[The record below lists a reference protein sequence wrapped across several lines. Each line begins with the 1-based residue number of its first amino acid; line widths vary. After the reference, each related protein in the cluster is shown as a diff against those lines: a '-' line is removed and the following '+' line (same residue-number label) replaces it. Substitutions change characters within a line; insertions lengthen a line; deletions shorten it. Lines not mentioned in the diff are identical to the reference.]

1 MQNTRIK
8 NLTIM
13 KKTFLLTALVLL
25 SSLVMA
31 QTAVTTTGGTAAG
44 AVGSFSY
51 SVGQPATLN
60 TSYDSKSAC
69 EGAMQPAIYRVESIS
84 EAQGIAVSIFPN
96 PTSDGV
102 TLQRD
107 HMDKPLSVEL
117 YSSDGR
123 KLVTSAWESAT
134 LWLDMSPYAAGS
146 YILKVNAD
154 NRISTYKITKR

>member
-1 MQNTRIK
+1 
-8 NLTIM
+8 M
-13 KKTFLLTALVLL
+13 KKTFLLAALLLL

-60 TSYDSKSAC
+60 TSNDSKSAH
-69 EGAMQPAIYRVESIS
+69 EGVMQPATYRVESIS
-84 EAQGIAVSIFPN
+84 EAQDIAVSIFPN

-107 HMDKPLSVEL
+107 YTDKPLTVEL
-117 YSSDGR
+117 YSADGQRLETSDWE
-123 KLVTSAWESAT
+123 TST
-134 LWLDMSPYAAGS
+134 MRLDMSRYAAGS
-146 YILKVNAD
+146 YILKVNTD

>member
-1 MQNTRIK
+1 
-8 NLTIM
+8 M
-13 KKTFLLTALVLL
+13 KHFSFLLFL
-25 SSLVMA
+25 SVVEVATA

-60 TSYDSKSAC
+60 ASYDSKSAC

-107 HMDKPLSVEL
+107 NMDKPLSLEL

-134 LWLDMSPYAAGS
+134 LRLDMSPYAAGA

>member
-1 MQNTRIK
+1 
-8 NLTIM
+8 M
-13 KKTFLLTALVLL
+13 KHFSFLLFL
-25 SSLVMA
+25 SVVEVATA

-60 TSYDSKSAC
+60 ASNDSKSAH
-69 EGAMQPAIYRVESIS
+69 EGVIQPATYRVESIS
-84 EAQGIAVSIFPN
+84 EAQDIAVSIFPN

-107 HMDKPLSVEL
+107 YTDKPLSVEL
-117 YSSDGR
+117 YSADGR
-123 KLVTSAWESAT
+123 KLETSAWETST
-134 LWLDMSPYAAGS
+134 MRLDMSRYAVGA

>member
-1 MQNTRIK
+1 
-8 NLTIM
+8 M
-13 KKTFLLTALVLL
+13 KHFSFLLFL
-25 SSLVMA
+25 SVVEVATA

-107 HMDKPLSVEL
+107 NMDKPLSVEL

-134 LWLDMSPYAAGS
+134 LWLDMSPYAAGA

>member
-1 MQNTRIK
+1 
-8 NLTIM
+8 M
-13 KKTFLLTALVLL
+13 KHFSFLLFL
-25 SSLVMA
+25 SVVEVATA

-44 AVGSFSY
+44 VVGSFSY

-60 TSYDSKSAC
+60 TSNDSKSAH
-69 EGAMQPAIYRVESIS
+69 EGVMQPATYRVESIS
-84 EAQGIAVSIFPN
+84 EAQDIAVNIFPN

-107 HMDKPLSVEL
+107 YTDKPLTVEL
-117 YSSDGR
+117 YSADGR
-123 KLVTSAWESAT
+123 RLETSDWETAT
-134 LWLDMSPYAAGS
+134 MRLDMSRYAAGA

>member
-1 MQNTRIK
+1 
-8 NLTIM
+8 M
-13 KKTFLLTALVLL
+13 KHFSFLLFL
-25 SSLVMA
+25 SVVEVATA

-60 TSYDSKSAC
+60 ASNDSKSAH
-69 EGAMQPAIYRVESIS
+69 EGVIQPATYRVESIS
-84 EAQGIAVSIFPN
+84 EAQDIAVSIFPN

-107 HMDKPLSVEL
+107 YTDKPLSVEL
-117 YSSDGR
+117 YSADGR
-123 KLVTSAWESAT
+123 KLETSAWETST
-134 LWLDMSPYAAGS
+134 MRLDMSRYAAGA

-154 NRISTYKITKR
+154 NRISTHKITKR

>member
-1 MQNTRIK
+1 
-8 NLTIM
+8 M
-13 KKTFLLTALVLL
+13 KKTFLLAALVLL
-25 SSLVMA
+25 STMIMA

-60 TSYDSKSAC
+60 ASNDSKSAH
-69 EGAMQPAIYRVESIS
+69 EGVMQPATYRVESIS
-84 EAQGIAVSIFPN
+84 EAQDIAVSIFPN

-107 HMDKPLSVEL
+107 YTDKPLTVEL
-117 YSSDGR
+117 YSADGR
-123 KLVTSAWESAT
+123 RLETSDWETAT
-134 LWLDMSPYAAGS
+134 MRLDMSRYAAGS
-146 YILKVNAD
+146 YILKVNTD